1 MAECVTPVISCLST
15 QHQSHE
21 VSAWGIHGAYQELQ
35 SRGNTF
41 GGAPHLIHRQDPGV
55 EEWTAFFRDPGGQ
68 PLAIMAQT
76 RG

>member
-1 MAECVTPVISCLST
+1 LST

-21 VSAWGIHGAYQELQ
+21 VGAWGIHGAYQELQ